1 MVEIP
6 NRYMR
11 IIIMYDISTDEDNID
26 QYNKFRNALYKLGY
40 YRIQY
45 SIYGKCIGSNS
56 QYPYEKEKIMKVI
69 PKKSNVRIL
78 LITEKQYGDIE
89 ILSGEKS
96 LNEHI
101 NDIERYIEI

>member
-1 MVEIP
+1 
-6 NRYMR
+6 
-11 IIIMYDISTDEDNID
+11 MYDISTDDDNID

-45 SIYGKCIGSNS
+45 SIYVKCIGSNT
-56 QYPYEKEKIMKVI
+56 QYPYEKEKIIKVI

-96 LNEHI
+96 INEHI